1 MGCRC
6 LLARLDGLG
15 QVLADEWTHAYFV
28 DCCHMTNFALFGWT
42 CHGRARLFLSHLVML
57 ANGLSNLIEHLFEKS
72 LYISR
77 NVRYHVNIPKK
88 WRLHDET
95 RQTD

>member
-1 MGCRC
+1 MGCRG

-15 QVLADEWTHAYFV
+15 QVLASERAHAYFV

-42 CHGRARLFLSHLVML
+42 CHGRARLFLS
-57 ANGLSNLIEHLFEKS
+57 NLIEHLFEKT